1 MPISLKAIF
10 TAASCTVLLSS
21 GMLHAQ
27 TALERLQAAQQN
39 QAAGKFGC
47 PEEAIAREFLKPRL
61 MDFEFQLRQSIY
73 YLLKAQAIVEAGDC
87 SCPTRFP
94 DPATLMPMIEE
105 IAAQPIFEDG
115 VEITRLRQ
123 KAAYYDDLEG
133 SYVMQIVA
141 ICK

>member
-1 MPISLKAIF
+1 MPLSLKAIF

-39 QAAGKFGC
+39 QEAGKFGC

-94 DPATLMPMIEE
+94 DPATLMPVIEE
-105 IAAQPIFEDG
+105 IAAQPVFEEGKEVVD
-115 VEITRLRQ
+115 VWDRTS
-123 KAAYYDDLEG
+123 YYDKLEG
-133 SYVMQIVA
+133 SYVMQVVA

>member
-1 MPISLKAIF
+1 
-10 TAASCTVLLSS
+10 
-21 GMLHAQ
+21 
-27 TALERLQAAQQN
+27 
-39 QAAGKFGC
+39 
-47 PEEAIAREFLKPRL
+47 
-61 MDFEFQLRQSIY
+61 
-73 YLLKAQAIVEAGDC
+73 
-87 SCPTRFP
+87 
-94 DPATLMPMIEE
+94 MIEE